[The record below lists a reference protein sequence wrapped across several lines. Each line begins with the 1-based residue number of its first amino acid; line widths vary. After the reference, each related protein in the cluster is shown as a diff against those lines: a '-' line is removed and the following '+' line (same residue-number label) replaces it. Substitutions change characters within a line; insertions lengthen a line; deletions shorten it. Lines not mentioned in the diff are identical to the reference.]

1 MSHISEGR
9 RPDQTVL
16 PMELVEHL
24 ERLSKLKESG
34 ALSDVEFAQAK
45 EQLLAKSSG
54 AASSSPS
61 RSSASDGGS
70 RAAAAGGRAGGSG
83 GGGAGSAVATEE
95 ETHDSVR
102 QVRAQ
107 LPVLAASLSA
117 AISLRA

>member
-1 MSHISEGR
+1 
-9 RPDQTVL
+9 
-16 PMELVEHL
+16 MELVEHL

-70 RAAAAGGRAGGSG
+70 RAAGGRAGGSG

>member
-1 MSHISEGR
+1 
-9 RPDQTVL
+9 
-16 PMELVEHL
+16 MELVEHL
-24 ERLSKLKESG
+24 ERLSKLNESG
-34 ALSDVEFAQAK
+34 ALSEAEFAQAK

-70 RAAAAGGRAGGSG
+70 RAAAAGGRAGG
-83 GGGAGSAVATEE
+83 GAGATGSAAATEE

-107 LPVLAASLSA
+107 LPLPAASLSA

>member
-1 MSHISEGR
+1 
-9 RPDQTVL
+9 
-16 PMELVEHL
+16 MELVEHL
-24 ERLSKLKESG
+24 ERLSKLNESG
-34 ALSDVEFAQAK
+34 ALSDAEFAQAK

-61 RSSASDGGS
+61 RSSASDDGGS

-83 GGGAGSAVATEE
+83 GGSGGAAATEE

-107 LPVLAASLSA
+107 LPLPAASLSA